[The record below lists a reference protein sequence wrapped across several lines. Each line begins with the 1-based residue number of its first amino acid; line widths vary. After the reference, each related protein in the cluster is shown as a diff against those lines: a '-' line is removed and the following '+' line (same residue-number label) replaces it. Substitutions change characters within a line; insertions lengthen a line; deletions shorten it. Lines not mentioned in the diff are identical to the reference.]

1 MYFTAQNAMGVRV
14 VVVVVVVVVG
24 DDSFQS
30 QGAPT
35 CTQAREAK

>member
-14 VVVVVVVVVG
+14 VVVVVVVVG
-24 DDSFQS
+24 DDSFQF

>member
-1 MYFTAQNAMGVRV
+1 MYFTAQNAMGVR
-14 VVVVVVVVVG
+14 VVVVVVVVG

>member
-1 MYFTAQNAMGVRV
+1 MYFTAQNAMGVR
-14 VVVVVVVVVG
+14 VVVVVVVG